1 MKDRHTIIFLSVII
15 VIPLV
20 MILFC
25 YGSSSCIK
33 KAEQAVD
40 TGVDR
45 SLAAR
50 PEEAEFQ
57 IQKLKKDW
65 QRHSRKLVLFLDHDD
80 VNSVELEIEEFS
92 AAVLQEDRDVA
103 ERSGAKIKALLAM
116 IEDKDKLTLR
126 NLL

>member
-1 MKDRHTIIFLSVII
+1 
-15 VIPLV
+15 

-25 YGSSSCIK
+25 YGSSSFIK

-57 IQKLKKDW
+57 VQKLKKDW

-116 IEDKDKLTLR
+116 IADKDKLTLR